1 MVRKV
6 KFGILGLGRGKKTA
20 LSVAQAAG
28 ADLVCVCDLQES
40 VAQNTAQELGC
51 DWTASY
57 DDMVDRGDIEV
68 IGIYTSSGTHVDFA
82 SKAISRGKHVF
93 LTKPM
98 DISLEKCNQL
108 IESAKKANLVL
119 AIDFVCRYRKIDHQ
133 VHQAITTGLIGKVVL
148 ADLRMKW
155 YRSESYYQGGWPP
168 GWRSRSRTE
177 GGSAANQGVHS
188 IDQLQWFVGPVK
200 TVQGKFGTF
209 NHQIETEDCAV
220 GILTFESGAF
230 GVIQT
235 TTCSYPSLGTTLQIN
250 GTNGTIT
257 MDKSGDVDLQ
267 IKGEETTSI
276 NQVLIEKEIPYDIV
290 EDMVGA
296 IIDGRSVMADGEEG
310 RKSVAIF
317 TSLYES
323 SRTGQ
328 VVCL

>member
-1 MVRKV
+1 M
-6 KFGILGLGRGKKTA
+6 
-20 LSVAQAAG
+20 SVAQTAG
-28 ADLVCVCDLQES
+28 ADLVYVCDLQES

-51 DWTASY
+51 DWTTCY
-57 DDMVDRGDIEV
+57 DDMVNRGAILRSLV
-68 IGIYTSSGTHVDFA
+68 FTHLVVHTLILLVKQLAVGNMF
-82 SKAISRGKHVF
+82 F

-177 GGSAANQGVHS
+177 GGSATNQGVHS

-200 TVQGKFGTF
+200 TVKFGTF

-235 TTCSYPSLGTTLQIN
+235 TTCSYPNLGTTLQIN

-257 MDKSGDVDLQ
+257 MGKSGDVDLQ

-276 NQVLIEKEIPYDIV
+276 NQVSIEKEIP
-290 EDMVGA
+290 
-296 IIDGRSVMADGEEG
+296 
-310 RKSVAIF
+310 
-317 TSLYES
+317 
-323 SRTGQ
+323 
-328 VVCL
+328 